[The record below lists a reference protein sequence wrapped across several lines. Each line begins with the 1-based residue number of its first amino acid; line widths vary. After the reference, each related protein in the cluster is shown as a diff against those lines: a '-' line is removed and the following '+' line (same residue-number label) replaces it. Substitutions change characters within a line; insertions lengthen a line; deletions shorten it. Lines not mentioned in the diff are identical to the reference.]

1 MAWHLGYPLSQTLLT
16 SVYIEALLNPTPT
29 NITEANFIRDPELRN
44 KQPKLLFI
52 LRAYCVGLVKACHY
66 VNEIVKEELCYEVG
80 INYLDVPLSHRGT
93 NLA

>member
-29 NITEANFIRDPELRN
+29 NITEANFVRDPELRN

-52 LRAYCVGLVKACHY
+52 LRAYCIGLVKACHY
-66 VNEIVKEELCYEVG
+66 VNEIVKEELCYEVS
-80 INYLDVPLSHRGT
+80 SHSPGT
-93 NLA
+93 PIRHQTNIA